1 MRIVVSS
8 RFIDDAMLLTSSVAV
23 GQLKMALISRI
34 GAPLV
39 AGDILTISVLALS
52 SSFIF
57 LCSLFMAM
65 RSMRV
70 ITFGP

>member
-1 MRIVVSS
+1 MMIGITAVRIVVSS

-39 AGDILTISVLALS
+39 AGDILTISVLALARL
-52 SSFIF
+52 SFYV
-57 LCSLFMAM
+57 LSLW
-65 RSMRV
+65 RCV
-70 ITFGP
+70 VCV